1 MQIAT
6 TARNKGGK
14 GTMCT
19 STLSVYDGEGGRAF
33 LNKFDVYSHKTVSH
47 FSSKDRT

>member
-1 MQIAT
+1 MQIVT
-6 TARNKGGK
+6 TDRNKGGK

-19 STLSVYDGEGGRAF
+19 SALSPYDGEGDHAF
-33 LNKFDVYSHKTVSH
+33 VNKSDVYSHKTVSH